1 MPKSSFVLEMI
12 IRLSQYTPLGNSKRS
27 FTTLKETFV
36 EEGPLKSNESDQ
48 EAKRLDDFLDYF
60 EDSLL
65 EELRGMRILDFG
77 CGYGGKAVALSKRLP
92 TSTII
97 GVEPHQHKIDK
108 AIDFAMRSEVENC
121 SFKLCTQENIPLGDG
136 SVDALISH
144 DVIEHVH
151 DPAATIKELHRVL
164 RKGGKA
170 YLVFPPYEGALSH
183 HLDFITLFP
192 GLHWFWPADT
202 IMETVNKLLSTEYGK
217 RFKSA
222 PQPLPTYSA
231 YAGKRVLPSL
241 NGLGTKSFERLAKP
255 LFSIKSI
262 ERTTVLEKLTRL
274 GVSKKIAKEAGGSTL
289 KIIPAAS
296 EYMTLSLAVVL
307 EKA

>member
-1 MPKSSFVLEMI
+1 MPKSSLALEII
-12 IRLSQYTPLGNSKRS
+12 IRLSQYTPFGNSKRS

-36 EEGPLKSNESDQ
+36 EDGSLKSNESDH
-48 EAKRLDDFLDYF
+48 EAKHLDDFLNHF
-60 EDSLL
+60 EGGLL
-65 EELRGMRILDFG
+65 DELRGMRILDFG
-77 CGYGGKAVALSKRLP
+77 CGYGGKAVELSKRLP

-108 AIDFAMRSEVENC
+108 ATDFAMRSGAENC
-121 SFKLCTQENIPLGDG
+121 GFKLCTQENIPLGND

-151 DPAATIKELHRVL
+151 NPATTIKELHRVL

-192 GLHWFWPADT
+192 GLHWFWSADT
-202 IMETVNKLLSTEYGK
+202 IMVTVNKLLSTEYGK
-217 RFKSA
+217 RFKTP
-222 PQPLPTYSA
+222 PQPLPTFSA

-241 NGLGTKSFERLAKP
+241 NGLGTKSFEELANP
-255 LFSIKSI
+255 LFSINSI
-262 ERTTVLEKLTRL
+262 QRTTVLDKLTRM
-274 GVSKKIAKEAGGSTL
+274 GVSKSFATKIGKSAL

-296 EYMTLSLAVVL
+296 ERVTFSLVLVL
-307 EKA
+307 EKY